1 MLARK
6 FCSILGL
13 LVGLF
18 GGVPGLLG
26 LDLFERLWLL
36 RQIGGYNLGFA
47 AVGLLILLVAGRLVP
62 YSLGHLGDPCFGLLA
77 IDCGLGIPLLEL
89 APWAAGRRLGRL
101 PLSAQGVWQG
111 TRGDGPLCPWSC

>member
-1 MLARK
+1 MKKSNLLARYYNRVARYSSLLARK

-62 YSLGHLGDPCFGLLA
+62 YSLGHLGDPCFGLFV
-77 IDCGLGIPLLEL
+77 IDCGLGTPLL
-89 APWAAGRRLGRL
+89 
-101 PLSAQGVWQG
+101 
-111 TRGDGPLCPWSC
+111 